1 MKVLPLVED
10 QVSVIR
16 PVSDEVL
23 QQARDLVQKHFA
35 KCFWFWHPDAQITK
49 WEDVYLVV
57 QHLREYGG
65 RSEWAE
71 AQELWK
77 ALRSCL

>member
-1 MKVLPLVED
+1 MKTLELVEEE
-10 QVSVIR
+10 VSDPR

-23 QQARDLVQKHFA
+23 QQARDLIKKHHA
-35 KCFWFWHPDAQITK
+35 KCFWFRHPEASINK

-65 RSEWAE
+65 RRQWAE

-77 ALRSCL
+77 LLSSCR

>member
-1 MKVLPLVED
+1 MKTLEPVEKG
-10 QVSVIR
+10 VAEPR

-23 QQARDLVQKHFA
+23 QQARDLVKKHFA
-35 KCFWFWHPDAQITK
+35 KCFWFRHPEASLMSG
-49 WEDVYLVV
+49 EDVYLVV

-65 RSEWAE
+65 RREWAE

-77 ALRSCL
+77 ALRSCR

>member
-1 MKVLPLVED
+1 MKTLESVED
-10 QVSVIR
+10 QVSLTC
-16 PVSDEVL
+16 PVSEDVL
-23 QQARDLVQKHFA
+23 QQARALVKKHFA
-35 KCFWFWHPDAQITK
+35 KCFWFRHPEASLMS

-65 RSEWAE
+65 RREWAE

-77 ALRSCL
+77 ALRSCR